1 MDHTGILARKGYPM
15 PRLFIAIDLPAR
27 IKDDIMATY
36 VTMPGAR
43 WMDEEH
49 LHLTLRFI
57 GDTQHDTADRIKNA
71 LRSISGPSFSLKIK
85 NVGFF
90 PPRRDPR
97 ILWVGLAESED
108 LIRLQSKIER
118 KVVLLGLAPEGR
130 KFHPHVTVARLN
142 GTPAIKVAQY
152 VTQNSLFVTEPFT
165 VSAVHLYAS
174 TLHKDGS
181 HYIKEETF
189 DLTGEWT
196 KDG

>member
-1 MDHTGILARKGYPM
+1 M
-15 PRLFIAIDLPAR
+15 PRLFIAVDLPER
-27 IKDDIMATY
+27 IKDDIIATY
-36 VTMPGAR
+36 VNMPGAR

-57 GDTQHDTADRIKNA
+57 GDVPGDMAVRIKNA
-71 LRSISGPSFSLKIK
+71 LRPINAPSFLLNIK

-97 ILWVGLAESED
+97 ILWVGLTESED

-118 KVVLLGLAPEGR
+118 KVVSLGLEPEGR

-142 GTPAIKVAQY
+142 GTPATKAAQY
-152 VTQNSLFVTEPFT
+152 LTQNSLFVTEPFT

-174 TLHKDGS
+174 TLHRDGS
-181 HYIKEETF
+181 HYAKEESYALQIPNSKF
-189 DLTGEWT
+189 
-196 KDG
+196 